1 MKTLFSDVGTFCW
14 YTTFPAKSIISTCIC
29 VFFKP
34 NIDFFDGALG
44 IHAASNDVIEKEIEE
59 SETRLSNI
67 APIMPIV
74 YAYCALIKDA
84 STAAIVEE
92 MNAPEEQ
99 KEAISAVIN
108 KFAMGI
114 SLGAAT
120 GILSQL
126 VDHGFVNLNVRKK

>member
-1 MKTLFSDVGTFCW
+1 MWWKKPKRVKVIDIGNSVRSLLIDSG
-14 YTTFPAKSIISTCIC
+14 I
-29 VFFKP
+29 P

>member
-1 MKTLFSDVGTFCW
+1 MWWRKPKKVQVIDIGNSVRSLLIDSG
-14 YTTFPAKSIISTCIC
+14 I
-29 VFFKP
+29 P

-44 IHAASNDVIEKEIEE
+44 IHAASEDVIEKEMEE
-59 SETRLSNI
+59 SENRLSNI

-84 STAAIVEE
+84 STAAIVDE
-92 MNAPEEQ
+92 MNVPEEQ
-99 KEAISAVIN
+99 REAISAVIN

-114 SLGAAT
+114 SLGATT

-126 VDHGFVNLNVRKK
+126 VDHGFVRLNVRKQ

>member
-1 MKTLFSDVGTFCW
+1 MWWRKSKKVKIVDVG
-14 YTTFPAKSIISTCIC
+14 SSVRNLLIDSGI
-29 VFFKP
+29 P

-44 IHAASNDVIEKEIEE
+44 IHAASDDVIEKEMEE

-74 YAYCALIKDA
+74 YAYCAMIKDA

-92 MNAPEEQ
+92 MNVPEEQ
-99 KEAISAVIN
+99 REAISAVIN

-114 SLGAAT
+114 SLGATT

-126 VDHGFVNLNVRKK
+126 VDHGLVHLNVRKR

>member
-1 MKTLFSDVGTFCW
+1 MWWRRPKKIRTIDVGN
-14 YTTFPAKSIISTCIC
+14 SVRSLLLDSGI
-29 VFFKP
+29 P

-44 IHAASNDVIEKEIEE
+44 IHAASEDVIEKEVEE
-59 SETRLSNI
+59 SETRLSNV

-84 STAAIVEE
+84 STAAIVNE
-92 MNAPEEQ
+92 MNVPEEQ
-99 KEAISAVIN
+99 REAISAVIN

-114 SLGAAT
+114 SLGATT

-126 VDHGFVNLNVRKK
+126 VDHGFVTLNVRKK

>member
-1 MKTLFSDVGTFCW
+1 MWWKKPKRVKVIDIGNSVRSLLIDSG
-14 YTTFPAKSIISTCIC
+14 I
-29 VFFKP
+29 P
-34 NIDFFDGALG
+34 NIDFFDAALG

>member
-1 MKTLFSDVGTFCW
+1 MWWKKPKRVKVIDIGNSVRSLLIDSG
-14 YTTFPAKSIISTCIC
+14 I
-29 VFFKP
+29 P

-126 VDHGFVNLNVRKK
+126 VDHGFVTLNVRKR